1 MSSTATQK
9 KQNRWIVVLSIAI
22 PLVVALLFGVKIPGA
37 KPLTFLP
44 PIYATINGITAILLI
59 TALWMIK
66 TGKRNWHERLMK
78 TCLILSALFLILYI
92 AYHSTSTPTRY
103 GGVGALRYFYYFTLI
118 SHILLS
124 IAVIPLVLITYV
136 RALGAQFDK
145 HRKLAKIAFPLWLY
159 VAVSGVG
166 VYLLIA
172 PYY

>member
-1 MSSTATQK
+1 MPPADSLK
-9 KQNRWIVVLSIAI
+9 KQNRWIVVLSIVI
-22 PLVVALLFGVKIPGA
+22 PLAVALLFGIKIPNA

-44 PIYATINGITAILLI
+44 PIYATINGITAILLL

-66 TGKRNWHERLMK
+66 TGKRKWHERLMK
-78 TCLILSALFLILYI
+78 SCLILSALFLILYI
-92 AYHSTSTPTRY
+92 AYHSTSNPTRY

-124 IAVIPLVLITYV
+124 IAVIPLVLITYI

-159 VAVSGVG
+159 VTVSGVA